1 MKLYLI
7 CGKARSGKD
16 YFGGILKKEEEKNNK
31 KVCILKL
38 TAPLYRWL
46 EDYFNYDSKKDEKPR
61 ELLQTIGFDLLQN
74 KLKKKDFLLDY
85 LITTIE
91 VLDDYYDVGIITDG
105 RLIHEIEV
113 LKAKYPLI
121 KTILLTN
128 KKDNLLTEK
137 EKNHKTEVDL
147 DNYKDFDYIIEN
159 KSINT
164 LLLRAEEIVGGR
176 K

>member
-38 TAPLYRWL
+38 TAPLYGWL

-128 KKDNLLTEK
+128 EKDNLLTEK

>member
-128 KKDNLLTEK
+128 EKDNLLTEK